1 MARRRRRAVAEEASH
16 GLQSLTQQIQAT
28 PHRRLACGD
37 VISAVSDALYE
48 VVRASFRQKPVAR
61 VQEMRLH
68 GWVLGEL
75 GVGADKHSVSRSRSH
90 TARSKLRTSLPYY
103 LWRRGL
109 DTRMMC
115 CSVWW
120 SPKRRLFSA
129 AKNCSPQE

>member
-75 GVGADKHSVSRSRSH
+75 GVGASKHNVFSLAFPRGEIEVTYFS
-90 TARSKLRTSLPYY
+90 TILLVEARVGHAHDVL
-103 LWRRGL
+103 
-109 DTRMMC
+109 
-115 CSVWW
+115 
-120 SPKRRLFSA
+120 
-129 AKNCSPQE
+129 